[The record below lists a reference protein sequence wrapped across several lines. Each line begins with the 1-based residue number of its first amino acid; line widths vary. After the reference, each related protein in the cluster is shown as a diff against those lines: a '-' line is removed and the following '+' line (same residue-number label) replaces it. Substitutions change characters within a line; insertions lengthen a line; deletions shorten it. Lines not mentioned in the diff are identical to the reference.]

1 MANTKIQKKKSQIDL
16 LSEEY
21 DKLTIDSKKKL
32 QIIQDTVSGG
42 SAPEEKQ
49 VQDFKESI
57 AGLRDTYNKICAIAR
72 EKLSESELPPE
83 GSAAKDFVTA
93 VKESTDAELAVY
105 RKKALEVLQ
114 RFVKIWSD
122 DDYYLKLLSDHKKAS
137 YENIRILKDP
147 ELANDRFTETE
158 DYEQI
163 MIPAETFLRA
173 LDCEDPDSE
182 EGIELLDKVCQY
194 FSFKAAVGIMKKQ
207 YRIMEYGWW

>member
-1 MANTKIQKKKSQIDL
+1 MANTKIRKKKSQIDL

-21 DKLTIDSKKKL
+21 DKLTIESKKKL

-57 AGLRDTYNKICAIAR
+57 TGLRDTYNKICAIAR
-72 EKLSESELPPE
+72 ERLSESELPPE

-93 VKESTDAELAVY
+93 VKESKAAELDVY

-114 RFVKIWSD
+114 RFGKIWSD
-122 DDYYLKLLSDHKKAS
+122 DRYYLELLSDHKKAS
-137 YENIRILKDP
+137 YENVSILKDP
-147 ELANDRFTETE
+147 ELAGERFTETE
-158 DYEQI
+158 DYVQI
-163 MIPAETFLRA
+163 MIPAETFLKA
-173 LDCEDPDSE
+173 LDCEDPDSD

-207 YRIMEYGWW
+207 YYIMKYGW

>member
-1 MANTKIQKKKSQIDL
+1 MANTKIRKKKSQIDL

-21 DKLTIDSKKKL
+21 DKLTIESKKKL

-49 VQDFKESI
+49 VQDFKGSI
-57 AGLRDTYNKICAIAR
+57 TGLRDAYNKICAIAR

-137 YENIRILKDP
+137 YENIKILKDP

-163 MIPAETFLRA
+163 MIPAETFLKA

>member
-83 GSAAKDFVTA
+83 GSAAQDFLTA
-93 VKESTDAELAVY
+93 LKESRDAELAVY

-114 RFVKIWSD
+114 RFGKIWSD
-122 DDYYLKLLSDHKKAS
+122 NRYYLELLSDHKKAY

-147 ELANDRFTETE
+147 ELANERFTETE

-163 MIPAETFLRA
+163 MIPAETFLKA
-173 LDCEDPDSE
+173 LECEDPDSE

-207 YRIMEYGWW
+207 YYIMKYGW

>member
-21 DKLTIDSKKKL
+21 DKLIIDSKKKL
-32 QIIQDTVSGG
+32 QIIQDIVSGG

-57 AGLRDTYNKICAIAR
+57 AGLRDTYNKICAVAR

-83 GSAAKDFVTA
+83 GGAAQDFVTA
-93 VKESTDAELAVY
+93 VKESRDAELAVY

-114 RFVKIWSD
+114 RFGKIWSD
-122 DDYYLKLLSDHKKAS
+122 DRFYLELLSDHKKAS
-137 YENIRILKDP
+137 YENIRVLKDP
-147 ELANDRFTETE
+147 ELANERFTETE

-163 MIPAETFLRA
+163 MAPAETFLKA
-173 LDCEDPDSE
+173 LECEDPDSE

-207 YRIMEYGWW
+207 YYIMKYGW

>member
-1 MANTKIQKKKSQIDL
+1 MANTKIRKKKSQIDL

-21 DKLTIDSKKKL
+21 DKLTIESKKKL

-57 AGLRDTYNKICAIAR
+57 TGLRDTYNKICAIAR
-72 EKLSESELPPE
+72 ERLSESELPPE
-83 GSAAKDFVTA
+83 SSAAKDFVTA
-93 VKESTDAELAVY
+93 VKESKAAELDVY

-137 YENIRILKDP
+137 YENIKILKD
-147 ELANDRFTETE
+147 
-158 DYEQI
+158 
-163 MIPAETFLRA
+163 
-173 LDCEDPDSE
+173 C
-182 EGIELLDKVCQY
+182 
-194 FSFKAAVGIMKKQ
+194 
-207 YRIMEYGWW
+207 

>member
-21 DKLTIDSKKKL
+21 DKLTIESKKKL

-57 AGLRDTYNKICAIAR
+57 AGLRDTYNKICAVAR

-83 GSAAKDFVTA
+83 GGAAQDFVTA
-93 VKESTDAELAVY
+93 VKESRDAELAVY

-114 RFVKIWSD
+114 RFGKIWSD
-122 DDYYLKLLSDHKKAS
+122 DRFYLELLSDHKKAS
-137 YENIRILKDP
+137 YENIRVLKDP
-147 ELANDRFTETE
+147 ELANERFTETE

-163 MIPAETFLRA
+163 MAPAETFLKA
-173 LDCEDPDSE
+173 LECEDPDSE

-207 YRIMEYGWW
+207 YYIMKYGW